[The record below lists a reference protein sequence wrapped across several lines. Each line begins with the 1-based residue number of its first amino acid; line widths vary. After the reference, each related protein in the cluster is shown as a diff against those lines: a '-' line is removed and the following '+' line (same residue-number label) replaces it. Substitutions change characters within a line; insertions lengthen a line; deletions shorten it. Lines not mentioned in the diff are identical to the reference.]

1 MKMAPCRF
9 IIDRHIGGILRP
21 HLQGRRNI
29 VSDENCQNVADRL
42 TAVGKAFSALFTLGM
57 EATLSIETS
66 VHNKNRTA
74 PCPRKRHSPTT

>member
-9 IIDRHIGGILRP
+9 IINRHFGGIRRP

-29 VSDENCQNVADRL
+29 VSDENCQNDC
-42 TAVGKAFSALFTLGM
+42 SWESIQCSITLGM

-74 PCPRKRHSPTT
+74 PCLRKLHSPTT